1 VRVGI
6 VTPLLWERF
15 GPPWV
20 GALRDLGAEVVLP
33 DPDAV
38 VAALVDGRVAELQGL
53 APRLAVAAVRAC
65 GAVDLLLVPELG
77 APRDGG
83 PGAAQDP
90 WVAELP
96 AMVGRAVAG
105 GPVVVGLPFER
116 GSHVAARAMPIL
128 TRVHR
133 DAGLVRRAWERHKR
147 DLETPWRPVTGA
159 PPGATGVGRRVAV
172 VGAPWWLRG
181 GALALLRGE
190 DERLLGQHE
199 LEPADARDEGWRV
212 RPELIESDAEVLG
225 AARRFARQADIDT
238 VRLVLDRQA
247 PSAPW
252 LERRVR
258 ELAGRSLEVVAV
270 QDVASDE
277 AWARALTPADPVA

>member
-1 VRVGI
+1 VRVGF

-33 DPDAV
+33 EGEAV
-38 VAALVDGRVAELQGL
+38 VAALGDRRVADLQGL
-53 APRLAVAAVRAC
+53 APRLAVAAALAC

-77 APRDGG
+77 APREGG

-96 AMVGRAVAG
+96 AMVGRAVPG
-105 GPVVVGLPFER
+105 GPAVVGLPFER
-116 GSHVAARAMPIL
+116 GAHVAARAMPIL

-133 DAGLVRRAWERHKR
+133 DAGIVRRAWERHKR
-147 DLETPWRPVTGA
+147 DLETPWRPVGT
-159 PPGATGVGRRVAV
+159 PPGPTGVGRKVAL
-172 VGAPWWLRG
+172 VGAPWWLRV
-181 GALALLRGE
+181 GALPLLRG
-190 DERLLGQHE
+190 DGERLLGQYE
-199 LEPADARDEGWRV
+199 LEPADARAEGWRV

-225 AARRFARQADIDT
+225 AARRFARQADVDT
-238 VRLVLDRQA
+238 VRLVLDFQA

-270 QDVASDE
+270 QEVASDE